1 MVKFSH
7 FKNVSEMLPTITQQL
22 TVELLFPKAV
32 SKEQH
37 TLA

>member
-7 FKNVSEMLPTITQQL
+7 LKNVLEMLPTIPPQL

-32 SKEQH
+32 SKAQH